1 MTLYEATKGQT
12 RPVHLEQL
20 YRALKSIKP
29 SSIDPERAFSAMG
42 YFCTKI
48 RSRMGDDVLDAII
61 FMQQYYKNNESNSQ
75 KNLDPRQLQE
85 IETLILM
92 WSNVPLEIQE
102 PRLQKPL
109 KQAGLV
115 LEFPD
120 PSLVEDQ
127 CSRLHRQ
134 TILFLHFGA
143 EQQMQ
148 IKPFQLTQL

>member
-1 MTLYEATKGQT
+1 M
-12 RPVHLEQL
+12 
-20 YRALKSIKP
+20 
-29 SSIDPERAFSAMG
+29 
-42 YFCTKI
+42 
-48 RSRMGDDVLDAII
+48 
-61 FMQQYYKNNESNSQ
+61 

-92 WSNVPLEIQE
+92 WSNVPLEIQD

-115 LEFPD
+115 LDLPD

-127 CSRLHRQ
+127 CSRLHKQ
-134 TILFLHFGA
+134 TILFFHFGA

-148 IKPFQLTQL
+148 MKPFHKTQL